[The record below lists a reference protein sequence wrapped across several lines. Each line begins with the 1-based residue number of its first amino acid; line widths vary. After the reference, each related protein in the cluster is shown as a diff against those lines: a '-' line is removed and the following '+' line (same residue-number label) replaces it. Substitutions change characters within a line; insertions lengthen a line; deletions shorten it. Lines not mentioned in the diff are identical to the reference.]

1 VQIRIHKERLDIINE
16 NIRRVEE
23 EIADLEAKI
32 AQNSNDTD
40 LLGEVS
46 GCSPIKCI

>member
-1 VQIRIHKERLDIINE
+1 MRLDIINE

-32 AQNSNDTD
+32 AQNANDTD

-46 GCSPIKCI
+46 GTFKIQTYMIIG